1 MENNE
6 NETQASS
13 QVQSVSGTRRKLLVA
28 GSSVPI
34 LSLFVSR
41 PVLGTP
47 QQCSPSGFASM
58 QPGNAGSQHGETGP
72 CTGRSPGYWM
82 NHWTWPGDNGYDYVP
97 GMRATQ
103 NYDGSSSC
111 TALGADVTVTEKD
124 LLHKQNGNGVP
135 TEFRG
140 LCETTFLSVFGVT
153 LASDAELTLM
163 EVLRDNNV
171 RNRLE
176 FHAIA
181 ALLNAAAGQYGDMLD
196 TTTVVNLYYAAANG
210 SNFDTGSG
218 VLTPDQIE
226 DFLVSIANN

>member
-1 MENNE
+1 MGNNE

-13 QVQSVSGTRRKLLVA
+13 PVQSVSGTRRKLLVA

-34 LSLFVSR
+34 LSLFISR

-47 QQCSPSGFASM
+47 TQCSPSGFASM
-58 QPGNAGSQHGETGP
+58 QPDNAGSQHGEPGP
-72 CTGRSPGYWM
+72 CTGLSPGYWM
-82 NHWTWPGDNGYDYVP
+82 NHWTWPVGYIP

-103 NYDGSSSC
+103 NYVGSTSSTSC
-111 TALGADVTVTEKD
+111 TALGAGVTVAESD
-124 LLHKQNGNGVP
+124 LLHNMNGNGVP

-140 LCETTFLSVFGVT
+140 LCGTSFLGVFGVT
-153 LASDAELTLM
+153 LASDAELTMM
-163 EVLRDNNV
+163 EVLRDNSIRTN
-171 RNRLE
+171 LE

-181 ALLNAAAGQYGDMLD
+181 ALLNTADGQYGDMLD
-196 TTTVVNLYYAAANG
+196 RLTVVNMYFAAANG

-226 DFLVSIANN
+226 QFLVSITNN